1 MTKLLRLR
9 KEEIKTIKTLITQN
23 LGECEI
29 YIFGSRTDLNKKGG
43 DVDIYIIPK
52 NRVKFEQKLRLATE
66 LEDALLRPVDLIISS
81 NPNRPIEIEAK
92 KGVKIL

>member
-1 MTKLLRLR
+1 MPVRLSEKEINIIKNMTK
-9 KEEIKTIKTLITQN
+9 EY

-29 YIFGSRTDLNKKGG
+29 YIFGSRTDLNKKGR
-43 DVDIYIIPK
+43 DIDIYVIPK
-52 NRVKFEQKLRLATE
+52 KRFEYKMQLRLKAK
-66 LEDALLRPVDLIISS
+66 LEETLLKPVDLIISS